1 MTLEPDP
8 AAVLVHERLEQ
19 AVSSM
24 RAPDVEVG
32 WAALVAQ
39 LEAPI
44 APVVPLRPPAR
55 GRFVAFA
62 VAAALMVAGSAFAAV
77 SHVRDTPPHP
87 IAPAV
92 PSVHAPVTGPHAHAP
107 FSGPP
112 AEQRPSSHHDTPVGT
127 KHDGPSGTGDAGGA
141 PSPGGSGDGSSK
153 PGDDPNDRDQGTGND
168 GQHNDHG
175 GGNNGPEGTHPSTSG
190 GSSHGGSSHGGSSHG
205 GSSHGGSSH
214 GGSSHGGSSHGGSDH

>member
-24 RAPDVEVG
+24 RAPDVAAG
-32 WAALVAQ
+32 WAALAAQ
-39 LEAPI
+39 LEPPI
-44 APVVPLRPPAR
+44 APVVPLRKPPR
-55 GRFVAFA
+55 GRLVAFA
-62 VAAALMVAGSAFAAV
+62 VAAALMLAGSAFAAV
-77 SHVRDTPPHP
+77 RYVGDSTTPPV
-87 IAPAV
+87 APAV
-92 PSVHAPVTGPHAHAP
+92 TPVHESVTGPHAHAP

-112 AEQRPSSHHDTPVGT
+112 AEQLPRPRHHSHGGTSHEGTP
-127 KHDGPSGTGDAGGA
+127 GTGDGGA
-141 PSPGGSGDGSSK
+141 TSSPGGSSDGTSK

-190 GSSHGGSSHGGSSHG
+190 GSSHHGSGH
-205 GSSHGGSSH
+205 
-214 GGSSHGGSSHGGSDH
+214 